1 MSSGT
6 VRGADAREFVKAF
19 NSICQWNGNWDR
31 WNDMVHLF
39 AIELV
44 NTVDLNHKEARNRDY
59 IRIAEKYK
67 PEEFKRFADLF
78 CILVDSLERNP
89 FQDFLGSMYMQ
100 LDMGSKWHGQCF
112 TPMGVCQ
119 AMASM
124 AMPEE
129 MVRKQLD
136 ERGWISINDC
146 ACGAGATLIAA
157 AERLMQMNV
166 NYQQHALFVAQD
178 LDSTVAMM
186 CYVQLSL
193 IGCPGRVRIGDTLMN
208 PDVGDILMGDGSANT
223 WYMPMFYSFPWQGR
237 VIARWMDRMIGSR
250 KGNAP
255 ERTSTHPNVTENVM
269 KADQNAQKAEQDAQN
284 SADFAQKAYQMPEL
298 LTAKRTRRSMSEGQ
312 LMFDLTGGM

>member
-1 MSSGT
+1 MSAVT

-157 AERLMQMNV
+157 AERLYHMGI
-166 NYQQHALFVAQD
+166 NYQQSALFVAGD
-178 LDSTVAMM
+178 IDSTVAMM
-186 CYVQLSL
+186 CFIQLAL
-193 IGCPGRVRIGDTLMN
+193 IGCAGRIRIGDALMN
-208 PDVGDILMGDGSANT
+208 PETGPILTGNGGPNT
-223 WYMPMFYSFPWQGR
+223 WYLPMFYSPIWSGR
-237 VIARWMDRMIGSR
+237 LFAWRMDRILQSFQTGR
-250 KGNAP
+250 PAPPEAIQEKITVEAKAAP
-255 ERTSTHPNVTENVM
+255 EGPKTEQSEQKTYQDEQITSGFGLKT
-269 KADQNAQKAEQDAQN
+269 AQKT
-284 SADFAQKAYQMPEL
+284 K
-298 LTAKRTRRSMSEGQ
+298 RSMSEGQ